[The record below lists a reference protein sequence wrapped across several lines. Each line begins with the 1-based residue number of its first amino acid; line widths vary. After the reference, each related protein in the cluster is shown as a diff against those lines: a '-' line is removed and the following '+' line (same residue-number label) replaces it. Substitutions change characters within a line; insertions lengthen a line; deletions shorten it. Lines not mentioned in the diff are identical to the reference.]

1 MLFRSV
7 NIMPKVKTIDS
18 TMPET
23 IVLKPKVKALLDK
36 ISKELNIKPETA
48 ITRALELL
56 DKVNYLDKTFFE
68 VGDIKAVDK

>member
-1 MLFRSV
+1 
-7 NIMPKVKTIDS
+7 MPKVKTIDS

>member
-1 MLFRSV
+1 
-7 NIMPKVKTIDS
+7 
-18 TMPET
+18 MPET

>member
-1 MLFRSV
+1 
-7 NIMPKVKTIDS
+7 MPKVKTIDS

-48 ITRALELL
+48 MTRALELL

>member
-1 MLFRSV
+1 
-7 NIMPKVKTIDS
+7 MPKVKTIDS

-48 ITRALELL
+48 MTRALELL
-56 DKVNYLDKTFFE
+56 DKVINPIALLDLTLEEWFNQFK
-68 VGDIKAVDK
+68 KKK

>member
-1 MLFRSV
+1 MLTTGV

>member
-1 MLFRSV
+1 
-7 NIMPKVKTIDS
+7 MPKVKTIDS

-68 VGDIKAVDK
+68 VGDIKAGDK

>member
-1 MLFRSV
+1 VLTTGV

-48 ITRALELL
+48 MTRALELL